1 MKQVLFIL
9 PEHQSSFLVF
19 SGIRVARSSVFYVV
33 FCRSLFVLFLLVIV
47 LSVLSRFTDSE
58 YTFGIFKLFFIVCL
72 LAWWWLT
79 SLSTMFQWY
88 RGGQFYWWRKPEDPE
103 KTTDLSQVTDK
114 LYHRM
119 LYTSPWSWFELTTS
133 VVICTDCIG
142 SCKSKYHTITAT
154 TAPET
159 FL

>member
-1 MKQVLFIL
+1 MTLVKQVLFIL

-103 KTTDLSQVTDK
+103 KTTDKSQCQVITC
-114 LYHRM
+114 HTESR
-119 LYTSPWSWFELTTS
+119 S
-133 VVICTDCIG
+133 VYFIHECILLWERKCFLWQNLNLFVII
-142 SCKSKYHTITAT
+142 
-154 TAPET
+154 
-159 FL
+159 